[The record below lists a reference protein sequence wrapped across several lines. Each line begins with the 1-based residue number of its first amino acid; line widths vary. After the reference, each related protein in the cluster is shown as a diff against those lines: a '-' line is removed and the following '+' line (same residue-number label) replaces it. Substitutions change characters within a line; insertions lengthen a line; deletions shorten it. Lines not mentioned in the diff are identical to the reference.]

1 MAAPLIGPL
10 SWILIYVDD
19 LAKVRPFYE
28 DVLGLELGDAHDEF
42 ANYKTGNCTLE
53 LMARTDNAPKVDGE
67 LRPQGPARV
76 LVSFKID
83 SMETVVAT
91 LRERG
96 VEPFH
101 GPSATVSPEGQEPLG
116 RVVQYADPE
125 GNIIEFCDEALLV

>member
-1 MAAPLIGPL
+1 MVAPLIGPL

-28 DVLGLELGDAHDEF
+28 DVLGLELGSAHDEF
-42 ANYKTGNCTLE
+42 ANYKTGHCTLE
-53 LMARTDNAPKVDGE
+53 LMARTDNAPKIDGA
-67 LRPQGPARV
+67 LRPQGPGRV

-83 SMETVVAT
+83 DMATVVAT

-96 VEPFH
+96 ADPIH
-101 GPSATVSPEGQEPLG
+101 GPSATVSPEGEQPLG

-125 GNIIEFCDEALLV
+125 GNIIEFCDEALAG